1 MTIKQ
6 GGSPPATGRWCAATT
21 QQKGFTLM
29 GMKLEDIDVDG
40 AIQYQALEAE
50 ASLEEGD
57 TRLDFLK
64 KAGLAGGAVMGGG
77 ALLGAIAPAASLA
90 KTKKGKGRPPKS
102 FGKGDIGILNYALT
116 LEYLEAAFYNEAAA
130 NQAKTGFIKDPQT
143 QIFLQDVVFDEN
155 KHVAVLKKAL
165 GKKAVKSPTFN
176 FKGDNAD
183 EAKFGAMS
191 FTFENEGVH
200 AYAGQAFNITTP
212 AYLAV
217 ALSIITIEARHA
229 SVIGLITKK
238 STAGITPSGPFDT
251 PFTAN
256 RVLKDVTGLGY
267 IVS

>member
-1 MTIKQ
+1 M
-6 GGSPPATGRWCAATT
+6 S
-21 QQKGFTLM
+21 
-29 GMKLEDIDVDG
+29 MKMEDIDVDG
-40 AIQYQALEAE
+40 ALQHTALEAE

-57 TRLDFLK
+57 TRLDFIK

-90 KTKKGKGRPPKS
+90 KGKKMKGRPPKS
-102 FGKGDIGILNYALT
+102 FGKGDVGILNYALT

-143 QIFLQDVVFDEN
+143 QIFLQNVVVDEN
-155 KHVAVLKKAL
+155 KHVATLKKAL
-165 GKKAVKSPTFN
+165 GKKAVKSPVFN
-176 FKGDNAD
+176 FHGDNAD
-183 EAKFGAMS
+183 ETKFGTMS

-238 STAGITPSGPFDT
+238 STAGISPSGSFDT

-267 IVS
+267 IVP